1 MGYYDNPQIIQPS
14 RGGELIGS
22 AIADFGKS
30 IAQGIT
36 TRAERLRA
44 EEKENKLTTEKLQNR
59 RNETDLAYAEKRSKY
74 LESEVDVHP
83 EVNKKIRDILKQ
95 SSKDA
100 ADAQIKLISETN
112 EDKRQEYL
120 DTVAKHDSLLQNAA
134 NSTKII
140 GGTASTYRLKA
151 KAALIGKPG
160 GYVVNGDSDED
171 IENNTGFLDVVSGMA
186 AADKDRYT
194 EQDIDVELDDSGS
207 GFNITAK
214 GVYDGKSFN
223 RKINTRS
230 YISAE
235 NDLDDGLLSNVETMD
250 TFYGEANLEVAD
262 KDNKIL
268 EGFLLQT
275 YGTVDID
282 SEGDDQYQLVNA
294 RKLNLPM
301 IEGRIRNKAEIK
313 ATGILAADNSS
324 SLKTLIDFTLEKGVG
339 TYKKEFVPL
348 KTDKERQDYLT
359 NLLAKKSF
367 ERLTAQIKRT
377 PNKQGGLDYWNPDE
391 TSLKIKEKPEKTGGG
406 TNKLDKNDNGILDSE
421 EEEKDYRGDY
431 YDNLRNGVKK
441 KPGESGAMHA
451 YRSRKYYVENLNR
464 LAGSQTKFITSDD
477 LYKRFL
483 NQPIK
488 EGATLTFADQIQA
501 RKLTKEQVKKSFN
514 DIYSKSDIYYEGKP
528 ETYSAITNYNLSKA
542 ESRAKLALDFTAG
555 EGTIKKLQGKVSEAK
570 SMDRI
575 TEWTKNNPQK
585 QNETIEQYTARY
597 RKSLN

>member
-36 TRAERLRA
+36 TRAERLRV

-59 RNETDLAYAEKRSKY
+59 KNETDLAYAEKRSKY

-83 EVNKKIRDILKQ
+83 KVNKKIRDILKQ

-100 ADAQIKLISETN
+100 ADAQIKLISETD
-112 EDKRQEYL
+112 EDKREEYL

-140 GGTASTYRLKA
+140 GGTASTYRLKV

-186 AADKDRYT
+186 AADETRYT
-194 EQDIDVELDDSGS
+194 EQDVDVELDDSGS

-214 GVYDGKSFN
+214 GVYNGKPFN

-230 YISAE
+230 YISTE
-235 NDLDDGLLSNVETMD
+235 DDLDDGLLSNVETMD

-313 ATGILAADNSS
+313 AIGILAADNSS
-324 SLKTLIDFTLEKGVG
+324 SLKTLIDFTLEKGNG

-359 NLLAKKSF
+359 NLLAEKSF

-377 PNKQGGLDYWNPDE
+377 PNKKGGYDYWNPDE
-391 TSLKIKEKPEKTGGG
+391 TSLKIKEKPEKESNI

-421 EEEKDYRGDY
+421 ENEDYRGEY
-431 YDNLRNGVKK
+431 YDNLRVGVKK
-441 KPGESGAMHA
+441 KPGEEPGVYN
-451 YRSRKYYVENLNR
+451 YRSRKYYAQNLNR
-464 LAGSQTKFITSDD
+464 LAGSQTKFITIDD

-488 EGATLTFADQIQA
+488 EGATLTFADQI
-501 RKLTKEQVKKSFN
+501 RTGKLTKEQVKKSFN
-514 DIYSKSDIYYEGKP
+514 NQYPKADLYYEGKP
-528 ETYSAITNYNLSKA
+528 ETYSPITDYNLNKA
-542 ESRAKLALDFTAG
+542 EGRAKLALDFTAG

-597 RKSLN
+597 RKSLK